1 MTKYRSGILA
11 LEDGRVFKGKAFGAI
26 KTVVG
31 EAVFNTSMTG
41 YQEIITDPSYFGQIV
56 TLTTPQIGNYGV
68 NESDEESDGPKIRGL
83 VIRELSPITSNWRS
97 EKSLDEYLKENGVP
111 GIEDVDTRGIT
122 LAVRN
127 AGVMRCCLSTED
139 ISEAE
144 AVKRA
149 KEWKGLE
156 GIDCPKEVTC
166 KEIYEFNW
174 KNDKVAPFTV
184 EGTDLG
190 KGQEKEKKQHKFHIV
205 VFDFGIKRS
214 ILKKLAYHGFRL
226 TVVPADTTAE
236 KVRSLN
242 PDGVFLSNGPG
253 DPAALVYAHETVR
266 KLMNEFPIF
275 GICLGHQIITHAL
288 GASTFKLKFGHRGG
302 NHPVK
307 NLFTD
312 KVSITAQN
320 HGYATK
326 AEELEGGEG
335 VVTEINLNDR
345 TVSGLKHKTLP
356 VFSVQ
361 YHPEAAPGPN
371 DADALF
377 EEFYSMIE
385 NKKLEDALKS

>member
-1 MTKYRSGILA
+1 MTKTKSGILA

-56 TLTTPQIGNYGV
+56 TLTAPQIGNYGI
-68 NESDEESDGPKIRGL
+68 NLSDAESDGPKIMGL

-97 EKSLDEYLKENGVP
+97 EQSLDDYLKENGVP
-111 GIEDVDTRGIT
+111 GLEDVDTRGIT
-122 LAVRN
+122 LAVRK
-127 AGVMRCCLSTED
+127 AGIMKCCLSTED
-139 ISEAE
+139 ISDEE
-144 AVKRA
+144 AVKLA
-149 KEWKGLE
+149 KEWKGLD
-156 GIDCPKEVTC
+156 GVDCPKEVTC
-166 KEIYEFNW
+166 KNIYEF
-174 KNDKVAPFTV
+174 KYAEEEVTPFTV
-184 EGTDLG
+184 QGTNLS
-190 KGQEKEKKQHKFHIV
+190 KKEEKRPQFHIV
-205 VFDFGIKRS
+205 AYDFGVKRS
-214 ILKKLAYHGFRL
+214 ILKKLAYHGFRV

-236 KVRSLN
+236 VVKALN
-242 PDGVFLSNGPG
+242 PDGIFLSNGPG
-253 DPAALVYAHETVR
+253 DPAALTYAHETVR
-266 KLMNEFPIF
+266 NLMNDYPIF

-288 GASTFKLKFGHRGG
+288 GATTFKLKFGHRGG

-307 NLFTD
+307 NLFTN

-326 AEELEGGEG
+326 AEDLEGGEG
-335 VVTEINLNDR
+335 VVTEMNLNDQ
-345 TVSGLKHKTLP
+345 TVSGLKHRTLP

-377 EEFYSMIE
+377 EDFYSMIRE
-385 NKKLEDALKS
+385 SKLKD

>member
-1 MTKYRSGILA
+1 MTKCRSGILA
-11 LEDGRVFKGKAFGAI
+11 LEDGRIFKGKAFGAI

-56 TLTTPQIGNYGV
+56 TLTTPQIGNYGI
-68 NESDEESDGPKIRGL
+68 NKSDEESDGPKIMGL

-97 EKSLDEYLKENGVP
+97 EKSLEDYLKENGVP
-111 GIEDVDTRGIT
+111 GLEGVDTRGIT
-122 LAVRN
+122 LAVRK
-127 AGVMRCCLSTED
+127 AGVMKCCLSTED
-139 ISEAE
+139 ISEEE
-144 AVKRA
+144 AIKLA
-149 KEWKGLE
+149 KEWQGFE
-156 GIDCPKEVTC
+156 NVDCPKEVTC
-166 KEIYEFNW
+166 KSIYEF
-174 KNDKVAPFTV
+174 KYEKEEVVPFSV
-184 EGTDLG
+184 EGTHLVK
-190 KGQEKEKKQHKFHIV
+190 KGEKRPEYHV
-205 VFDFGIKRS
+205 VAFDFGVKRS
-214 ILKKLAYHGFRL
+214 ILKKLAYHGFRV

-236 KVRSLN
+236 KVKSIN

-253 DPAALVYAHETVR
+253 DPAALTYAHETVR
-266 KLMNEFPIF
+266 QLMNEYPIF

-307 NLFTD
+307 NLFTE

-326 AEELEGGEG
+326 AEDLEGGEG
-335 VVTEINLNDR
+335 IVTEINLNDQ

-371 DADALF
+371 DADPLF
-377 EEFYSMIE
+377 EEFYSMIRE
-385 NKKLEDALKS
+385 SKETKM